1 MNRVDIVIIAEPII
15 SGKNADKVS
24 WRLGYDNVLRVDAVR
39 RFLTIGIR
47 ATFQG

>member
-24 WRLGYDNVLRVDAVR
+24 RGWVMIMCLGWMR
-39 RFLTIGIR
+39 
-47 ATFQG
+47 